1 MKEYK
6 TIKNTLTNL
15 PVHEAPEALWNDIE
29 SSIQKN
35 DMFEKLPQH
44 EASEDLWQNIEAQIR
59 GTKTRRLWMYRIAAA
74 SIVLLIASSVL
85 FQFLPEKADL
95 IVADEIIDTRKT
107 DDASN
112 ELNTDINVYCDQYP
126 GVCSSDKFTALK
138 KQMDA
143 LKNQMKELREM
154 KSYDSDPEIDFY
166 IKHIN
171 LELAMVERKLLA
183 MF

>member
-6 TIKNTLTNL
+6 AIKNTLKNL

-44 EASEDLWQNIEAQIR
+44 EASEGLWHNIEAQIT
-59 GTKTRRLWMYRIAAA
+59 GTKTRRLWVYRVAAA
-74 SIVLLIASSVL
+74 SIVLLIVSSVL
-85 FQFLPEKADL
+85 FQFLPKKTDL
-95 IVADEIIDTRKT
+95 IVADEIIDSRKI

-112 ELNTDINVYCDQYP
+112 ELNTDINVYCNQYP

-143 LKNQMKELREM
+143 LKNHKKELRDM